1 MKSSWVI
8 RQNKG
13 FPGVP
18 LKHADFDRKFAKA
31 RNTKWVD
38 PNANKNKNLN
48 RDIKYK
54 FLSIDFR

>member
-1 MKSSWVI
+1 M
-8 RQNKG
+8 RQNKEG
-13 FPGVP
+13 FPAVP
-18 LKHADFDRKFAKA
+18 LKYADFDRKFAKA

-38 PNANKNKNLN
+38 PNANTNKNLN